1 MIEVKNLTKCFGKN
15 VAVNDISFT
24 VDRGEVLGFLGPNA
38 AGKSTTMRM
47 ITGFLPPTSGT
58 AVIGGADIIR
68 DSLRAR
74 QKIGYLPE
82 NAPAYPEMTAQGFL
96 EFVAEVRGFTG
107 RDKRRRV
114 AETIER
120 CFLEDVRFQP
130 IGTLSKGFKQ
140 RVCFAQSILH
150 DPEYLVMDEP
160 TDGLDPNQKHEVR
173 MMIRDMAHDKTILLS
188 THILEEVDAVCTRAI
203 IIAQGRIVLDDTP
216 AGLKA
221 RSPAH
226 GGVCVRVQKRVE
238 QDVVRDLQ
246 PLPGVARVVL
256 VEESAS
262 TLTVRIHP
270 RAVEP
275 GRTLAGEVIR
285 DLGGR
290 GWIVESIHVE
300 EGRLDE
306 VFRMVTAQASAG
318 SPTRARMPERG
329 EDRHRGE
336 V

>member
-1 MIEVKNLTKCFGKN
+1 MIEVKSLTKFFGKKA
-15 VAVNDISFT
+15 AVCDISFT

-68 DSLRAR
+68 DSLAAR

-82 NAPAYPEMTAQGFL
+82 NAPAYPEMTVQSFL
-96 EFVAEVRGFTG
+96 DFVAGVRGFTG
-107 RDKRRRV
+107 RDKRRRID
-114 AETIER
+114 ETIER
-120 CFLEDVRFQP
+120 CFLDDVRFQS

-150 DPEYLVMDEP
+150 APEYLVMDEP

-173 MMIRDMAHDKTILLS
+173 MMIRDMAREKTIILS

-203 IIAQGRIVLDDTP
+203 IIAEGRIVLDDTP
-216 AGLKA
+216 AGLKS

-226 GGVCVRVQKRVE
+226 GAVRVRVRQRDDRE
-238 QDVVRDLQ
+238 AVKDLQ
-246 PLPGVARVVL
+246 SLSGIAQVRVV
-256 VEESAS
+256 EETSSAV
-262 TLTVRIHP
+262 TVRIHP
-270 RAVEP
+270 RGAAPERILVE
-275 GRTLAGEVIR
+275 EVIK
-285 DLGGR
+285 DLCAH
-290 GWIVESIHVE
+290 GWTVESLYVE

-318 SPTRARMPERG
+318 
-329 EDRHRGE
+329 GE
-336 V
+336 VHGEAGHQGAV